1 MRVVI
6 VDDHPTVQ
14 LALTSILERNV
25 NLKVVGTASDGGEG
39 LRLCRELKPD
49 LLIVDI
55 DLDGMDGID
64 LIQRVR
70 VKDAAVKILV
80 FSGYSAEL
88 FALRC
93 RTAGANGYVN
103 KSEDVTHVLS
113 AANAVLAGFHCF
125 PMDINAVAPGSG
137 ADAAFA
143 TLSERELTV
152 LRYLAKG
159 LSNKEIGDSLSLS
172 NKTIST
178 HKGNILAKLGFTNVV
193 DLAAFAKAHHLI

>member
-70 VKDAAVKILV
+70 IKDATVKILV

-93 RTAGANGYVN
+93 HAAGANGYVN

-125 PMDINAVAPGSG
+125 PLDINAMASGSG
-137 ADAAFA
+137 PHAAFA
-143 TLSERELTV
+143 MLSERELTV

-178 HKGNILAKLGFTNVV
+178 HKANILAKLGFTNVV

>member
-70 VKDAAVKILV
+70 VKDATVKILV

-93 RTAGANGYVN
+93 RAAGANGYVN

-125 PMDINAVAPGSG
+125 PMDINAAASGSG
-137 ADAAFA
+137 PHAAFA
-143 TLSERELTV
+143 ALSERELTV

-178 HKGNILAKLGFTNVV
+178 HKANILAKLGFTNVV